1 MAPVS
6 PVLGFPDWLKFCDV
20 QQGPYNPNGFLIDE
34 FDAQKADA
42 ASI

>member
-1 MAPVS
+1 
-6 PVLGFPDWLKFCDV
+6 V

-42 ASI
+42 ASIWVKLF